1 MILLSM
7 LLGCF
12 HHYDARRTAGHIA
25 VKEIILACESDD
37 ASSCKV
43 MGAAAAGTATRII
56 WDDQYYWLTAAHVCN
71 LSAEK
76 GVTAARAVT
85 VTAGGDGAQSQ
96 ISRLTYNTEKD
107 LCIMPAKPGP
117 AREIAKREPILGDP
131 VSIIAYPGGEFN
143 NNILPIYD
151 GRFSGHIG
159 NRCLT
164 TIPVAG
170 GSSGAGVL
178 DDREQVVGVVS
189 AVMRSFNHFT
199 ITVCLGD
206 LRDFLSKAAPQVQS
220 AEAAAVQTDR

>member
-12 HHYDARRTAGHIA
+12 HHYDARLTAGHIS
-25 VKEIILACESDD
+25 VKEIILACKSDD
-37 ASSCKV
+37 TSSCKV
-43 MGAAAAGTATRII
+43 MGAAAEGTATRII

-71 LSAEK
+71 LSSGM

-85 VTAGGDGAQSQ
+85 VTSGGDGTKSA
-96 ISRLTYNTEKD
+96 ILRLAYNAETD

-117 AREIAKREPILGDP
+117 ARVIAKREPALGDP
-131 VSIIAYPGGEFN
+131 VSIIAYPGGEFS

-151 GRFSGHIG
+151 GRFSGNTG
-159 NRCLT
+159 NRCIT

>member
-12 HHYDARRTAGHIA
+12 HHYDARLTAGHIA

-71 LSAEK
+71 LSSGM

-85 VTAGGDGAQSQ
+85 VTSGGDGTKSE

-117 AREIAKREPILGDP
+117 AREIAKSDPDLGDP
-131 VSIIAYPGGEFN
+131 VSIIAYPGGEFS

-151 GRFSGHIG
+151 GRFSGHSG

-178 DDREQVVGVVS
+178 DDRDQVVGVVS
-189 AVMRSFNHFT
+189 AVMRAFNHYT

-220 AEAAAVQTDR
+220 AEAEAVRTDR